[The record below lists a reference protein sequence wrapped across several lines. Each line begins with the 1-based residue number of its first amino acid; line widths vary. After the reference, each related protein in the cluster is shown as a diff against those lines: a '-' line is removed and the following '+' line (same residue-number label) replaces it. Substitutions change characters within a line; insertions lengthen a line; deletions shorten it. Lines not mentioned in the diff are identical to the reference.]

1 MPRVKLQPLN
11 EYPFSTDIKVR
22 ISDLNYGGHLGHVH
36 LLFLIHEARI
46 LFLEKFGFS
55 EFNCGGV
62 ALIQADTAIAYQ
74 GEAFL
79 GDILKIEVAAG
90 EPTRKGFRLFF
101 KVTNKKDNKN
111 IALVETGLV
120 CFDYNERKAV
130 PLPDSVRAIC
140 I

>member
-1 MPRVKLQPLN
+1 MPRVKLQPLD
-11 EYPFSTDIKVR
+11 EYQFSTDIKVR

-46 LFLEKFGFS
+46 LFLEQFGFT

-74 GEAFL
+74 GEAFR
-79 GDILKIEVAAG
+79 GDILQVEVAAG
-90 EPTRKGFRLFF
+90 EPSRKGFRIFF
-101 KVTNKKDNKN
+101 RVTQKNDNKN

-120 CFDYNERKAV
+120 CFDYKERKSV
-130 PLPDSVRAIC
+130 PLPDSVKAIC